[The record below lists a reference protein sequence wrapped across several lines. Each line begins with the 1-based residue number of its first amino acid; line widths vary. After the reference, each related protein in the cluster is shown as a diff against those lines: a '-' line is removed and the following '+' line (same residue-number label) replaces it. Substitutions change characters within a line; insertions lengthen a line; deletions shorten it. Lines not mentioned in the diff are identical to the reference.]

1 MKEKESYKNK
11 KKSLNT
17 IRKTIEP
24 HICDKLHK
32 IGYFGEEIIVDSVKS
47 IPFSEALYTIDKNK
61 DKFFFSFNTLYSE
74 TKMKTDFFS
83 KNYNHIIAKQLKTDC
98 YKLYNIFDDHIN
110 SIGDIYL
117 NDDNLL
123 CVFKDYRKVDI
134 LYRSRKKLDNEYKIT
149 LELEENLE
157 EEEIKQFV
165 KQNKETRPKSLLD
178 FVNNFKKIR
187 DLNKCSYIHISSNN
201 KDGIIGEISIKN
213 GILEKYNINESFG
226 NFNLSMVKNGSIINT
241 EFARIDGI
249 NSKKEQ
255 ILVENLPSDLY
266 STYKEGIQFVKKYK

>member
-1 MKEKESYKNK
+1 MLKFYGFMKNTKFQTLSGKLTWSHYCELLSIDSIDKVNYYIKIVEDENLTVRELRKRIKSNEYERLDEETKKNLKDKEKLKVPDLVKNPIQ
-11 KKSLNT
+11 
-17 IRKTIEP
+17 IRKTNDYNEISEK
-24 HICDKLHK
+24 ILQKL
-32 IGYFGEEIIVDSVKS
+32 ILEDR
-47 IPFSEALYTIDKNK
+47 P
-61 DKFFFSFNTLYSE
+61 SF
-74 TKMKTDFFS
+74 
-83 KNYNHIIAKQLKTDC
+83 LKELGSGFC
-98 YKLYNIFDDHIN
+98 FI
-110 SIGDIYL
+110 
-117 NDDNLL
+117 
-123 CVFKDYRKVDI
+123 
-134 LYRSRKKLDNEYKIT
+134 DNEYKIT

-187 DLNKCSYIHISSNN
+187 DLNRCSYIHISSNN

-241 EFARIDGI
+241 ESARIDGI